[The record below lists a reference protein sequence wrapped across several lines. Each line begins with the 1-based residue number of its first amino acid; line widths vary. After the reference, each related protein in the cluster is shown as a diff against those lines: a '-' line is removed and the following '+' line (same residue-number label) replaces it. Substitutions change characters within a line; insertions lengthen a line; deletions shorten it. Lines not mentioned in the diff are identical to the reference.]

1 MTLLCLPWGKLEAQ
15 GAWDV
20 PYLTSHYWNNPRKLT
35 LLGNNKD
42 GVQLWFSDYTY
53 TEDENGED
61 IDIYTSDTSYDTNIH
76 GFKWANPNQYH
87 VQDLYLNAHNGTA
100 TSDDI
105 SKTVT
110 GKAYHFFASVGLFNL
125 LYAGYNLTDNKWEYQ
140 TLGFSFF
147 LSPHTTI
154 TAAEP
159 TFNQSQSV
167 YTQQLKWNIENLT
180 DSAITQVTIMA
191 SYNGG
196 ESWTPI
202 HTSTKGC
209 DSTTTTLPWTIE
221 KVRYYA
227 VVTKQEQF
235 SMLFDGDT
243 GLTSEQ
249 TPDFTPQPTDIP
261 CSFAVNSNATFN
273 DADSYGDRTYT
284 TLVSWKVPYAET
296 FESAYIQYSTTENT
310 SQWHTIL
317 QCNKANGTQNISL
330 PVGYSNYIYR
340 LIVKSPKDT
349 PSLHDSTIVVVHNTK
364 TYDAKFV
371 SLSIKGT
378 LDESYDAETDSLT
391 PTIQYLMNGNLYQIR
406 NSQAQIS
413 YSIDDGQ
420 TWQLLT
426 TIDNPQQSGQAQL
439 KLPSTGNEYLF
450 RIRCGTMVDNILGT
464 EVDFTSTAYS
474 LTKFIH
480 LYDTKDYT
488 PIQQR
493 DAKVIL
499 NRSYTAGKLGTIC
512 LPFDLSAEQVTEGFG
527 SGAKVYTFD
536 SITGS
541 TMHFKQVSAS
551 GIMGGLA
558 YIVRTATDIDRL
570 VFTGVNIDTAAINET
585 FPITLQNEQG
595 ESYTLAGT
603 FSPYTMKTDGTEL
616 YITADGKAK
625 TPSTDGNRM
634 KGYRAYIILPSASS
648 EVKLN
653 IDGELTSIE
662 DICPTPSSQHK
673 DVYNINGQLVGHSTD
688 HLPKGIYIVGG
699 KKLVIP

>member
-1 MTLLCLPWGKLEAQ
+1 MALLCLPWGKLEAQ

-20 PYLTSHYWNNPRKLT
+20 AYLHLGYYDQHKLT
-35 LLGNNKD
+35 LLGYNKD
-42 GVQLWFSDYTY
+42 GVQLWFSDYPY
-53 TEDENGED
+53 TDKTASSS
-61 IDIYTSDTSYDTNIH
+61 IYTSDSTYLYYN
-76 GFKWANPNQYH
+76 FRWANPEQYH
-87 VQDLYLNAHNGTA
+87 VKDLYLNPDNGFS

-105 SKTVT
+105 YKTVL
-110 GKAYHFFASVGLFNL
+110 GKAYHFYASVGSFNL
-125 LYAGYNLTDNKWEYQ
+125 LYAGYSLTEDKWGYQ
-140 TLGFSFF
+140 TPGFSFF
-147 LSPHTTI
+147 LAPHTTL
-154 TAAEP
+154 TASEP
-159 TFNQSQSV
+159 FINQSQGV
-167 YTQQLKWNIENLT
+167 YTQQLKWNIDNLT

-209 DSTTTTLPWTIE
+209 DSTTTTLPWTLE

-227 VVTKQEQF
+227 VATKQERF

-249 TPDFTPQPTDIP
+249 TPDFTLQPADIP
-261 CSFAVNSNATFN
+261 CTFAVNSTATFN
-273 DADSYGDRTYT
+273 DADCYGDRTYT
-284 TLVSWKVPYAET
+284 TLVLWNVPCAQTAT
-296 FESAYIQYSTTENT
+296 FESVYLQYTTTENT
-310 SQWHTIL
+310 NQWHTIL
-317 QCNKANGTQNISL
+317 QCNKAYGAEYISL

-349 PSLHDSTIVVVHNTK
+349 PSLHDSTIVVRHNTK
-364 TYDAKFV
+364 AYNAQFA

-378 LDESYDAETDSLT
+378 LNESYNAETDSIT
-391 PTIQYLMNGNLYQIR
+391 PTIQYLMNDDLYQIR
-406 NSQAQIS
+406 NSPAQIS

-426 TIDNPQQSGQAQL
+426 TIDNPQQSGEAQL

-464 EVDFTSTAYS
+464 EVDFTSTAYPF
-474 LTKFIH
+474 TKVIH
-480 LYDTKDYT
+480 LNDTKDYT

-512 LPFDLSAEQVTEGFG
+512 LPFDLNQAQATEGFG

-536 SITGS
+536 KITGS
-541 TMHFKQVSAS
+541 TMHFKQVSG
-551 GIMGGLA
+551 GIMGGVA
-558 YIVRTATDIDRL
+558 HIVRTATDIDSL
-570 VFTGVNIDTAAINET
+570 VFTGVNIDTVAINET
-585 FPITLQNEQG
+585 FPLTWQNEQG

-625 TPSTDGNRM
+625 TPSTSGNRM

-662 DICPTPSSQHK
+662 DICPTPSSQHE
-673 DVYNINGQLVGHSTD
+673 DVYNTNGQLISHSTD